1 MNSEILP
8 KQPILKLQ
16 YLFSKFTSDFSVL
29 CDARPDAIEQDAFKI
44 LHFQILITIAEISI
58 AIYNFESD
66 YKQYLEFL
74 ISVTSPNNR
83 FLKLNLSHQLSDDMI
98 SFSEITLGIVN
109 ISDFIAKAIAKGNP
123 NIRFFL
129 LSDLQSLSDRLLIFQ
144 RDIERLIEYNYDL
157 KMIED

>member
-1 MNSEILP
+1 
-8 KQPILKLQ
+8 
-16 YLFSKFTSDFSVL
+16 
-29 CDARPDAIEQDAFKI
+29 
-44 LHFQILITIAEISI
+44 
-58 AIYNFESD
+58 
-66 YKQYLEFL
+66 
-74 ISVTSPNNR
+74 
-83 FLKLNLSHQLSDDMI
+83 MI